1 MANILFINTFIDPSI
16 GGVEK
21 VMCTLASCF
30 KNKGHH
36 VYCAVNRKSLI
47 PENLPYEKVLANW
60 EELIIF
66 IQRYNIT
73 TVINQAPHLR
83 FFIKIVE
90 KISSVYPHL
99 HIISCLHN
107 DPDFLFDNLKESFLI
122 HNCKNFKLVISTFIR
137 WGLFPV
143 YYYYKKRKIKQIYK
157 RGYDVSNIF
166 VLLSQRFEKR
176 FLEIAG
182 IFENSKMKYIP
193 NPIAPFLLDCSL
205 PDLLEFK
212 KNVVVIV
219 ARLTTIKRIDLAI
232 KIWAEL
238 NRQYKSAQN
247 WTLKIIGGG
256 PELQKLK
263 KITKQFELQNVLFK
277 GPLINPMSEYKEAK
291 LFMMT
296 SLYEGFGLTLVE
308 SQMNAVVPIVFDSY
322 AALHDIIE
330 DGFNG
335 FIIENNNIQEYLTR
349 LMNVMEN
356 EGQRERMAS
365 NGFISSQGYTPE
377 HIFCYWENIIQ

>member
-21 VMCTLASCF
+21 VMCTLAFCF
-30 KNKGHH
+30 KSKGHH
-36 VYCAVNRKSLI
+36 VYCAINKKSHI
-47 PENLPYEKVLANW
+47 PENLPYEKVLTDW
-60 EELIIF
+60 DKIIIF
-66 IQRYNIT
+66 IQKYNIT
-73 TVINQAPHLR
+73 TVINQAPHFR

-90 KISSVYPHL
+90 KINSVYPHIN
-99 HIISCLHN
+99 IISCLHN
-107 DPDFLFDNLKESFLI
+107 APDFLFDNLKESFWV
-122 HNCKNFKLVISTFIR
+122 HNCKNFKLTIKTFIR
-137 WGLFPV
+137 WGVFPV
-143 YYYYKKRKIKQIYK
+143 YYYYGKRKIKRIYK
-157 RGYDVSNIF
+157 KSYDESDVF

-182 IFENSKMKYIP
+182 IFENLKMKYIP
-193 NPIAPFLLDCSL
+193 NPIPPLLDCPL
-205 PDLLEFK
+205 PDLLGCK
-212 KNVVVIV
+212 KNIVVIV
-219 ARLTTIKRIDLAI
+219 ARLTTVKRIDLAI

-247 WTLKIIGGG
+247 WILKIIGGG
-256 PELQKLK
+256 PELQSLK
-263 KITKQFELQNVLFK
+263 KITKQLELQNVLFR

-308 SQMNAVVPIVFDSY
+308 AQMNAVVPIVFDSY

-335 FIIENNNIQEYLTR
+335 VIIENNNIQKYIQRFIDL
-349 LMNVMEN
+349 MEN
-356 EGQRERMAS
+356 VDKREEMAS
-365 NGFISSQGYTPE
+365 NGFVSSQGYIPE
-377 HIFCYWENIIQ
+377 NIYYYWEKIIQ